1 MAVLTRQRIVLFEFK
16 TVPGSRGSG
25 RSPRQLKAKRYA
37 DQHLGSGKPAHL
49 VGVEF
54 SRETRNLARVEWET
68 VGTAEA
74 GSADASVAA
83 APD

>member
-1 MAVLTRQRIVLFEFK
+1 MLTRQRIALFEFK

-25 RSPRQLKAKRYA
+25 RALRQLKAKGYA
-37 DQHLGSGKPAHL
+37 HQHLGSGKPVHM

-54 SRETRNLARVEWET
+54 SRETRNVARVEWET
-68 VGTAEA
+68 VGPAEA
-74 GSADASVAA
+74 GSADASAAA

>member
-1 MAVLTRQRIVLFEFK
+1 MSAPERIVLFEFK
-16 TVPGSRGSG
+16 TVDGRSGSG
-25 RSPRQLKAKRYA
+25 RALRQFKAKRYA
-37 DQHLGSGKPAHL
+37 HQHLSSGKPVHL

-54 SRETRNLARVEWET
+54 SRETRNVVRVEWET

-74 GSADASVAA
+74 GSADASDAA